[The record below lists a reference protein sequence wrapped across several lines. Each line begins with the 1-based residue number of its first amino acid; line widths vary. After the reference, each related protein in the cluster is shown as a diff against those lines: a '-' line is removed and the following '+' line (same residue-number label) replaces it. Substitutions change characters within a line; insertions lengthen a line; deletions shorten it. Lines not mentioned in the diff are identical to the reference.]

1 MFDTRFIHTIF
12 LGYGLSPQ
20 MFLNSDRIVG
30 PSFDSTQRISHAL
43 ELSAIITYVL
53 SLATTTQ
60 ETP

>member
-1 MFDTRFIHTIF
+1 
-12 LGYGLSPQ
+12 